1 MKKNILGGFFSSN
14 RFTVC
19 VSVLI
24 AVVAWFV
31 TVMVNDTYSTIT
43 INNIPISLDVSNTQ
57 AEQLGLDIV
66 KIEPE
71 IVSVNVKGP
80 RYKIGMIT
88 KNDIT
93 VTPVSLINVT
103 DSGTYDIA
111 LVANLKQ
118 SQNDV
123 SLGEIAPLSSSFT
136 FDVTSNKTIT
146 LTAEAPNVKIE
157 SGYVSDAIVCQPER
171 LVVSGPKQSI
181 DNLESIK
188 LITEAFGTLN
198 ASKTYDAVLKFIS
211 NDGTEMSSSL
221 FKYNSDI
228 SFKITIPVYEEKYV
242 PLTFMYKNAP
252 ASLDTKLLNSIISPS
267 GINVAGQSENIKN
280 LNEINLGYI
289 DMRELDIG
297 TNFTFQIALASGYKN
312 VDQVTTAVVSFD
324 SSQWSYRSFTVKQIQ
339 LSNVPEDYSVN
350 IDTTAIKDV
359 RIVGLSSMINS
370 ISEADITAT
379 ADLTNV
385 GIKEGK
391 QIVPVAIGIVT
402 KNGVWGIG
410 EYSCSVTAKKI

>member
-1 MKKNILGGFFSSN
+1 MKRNILGEFFSSN

-71 IVSVNVKGP
+71 VVNVNVKGP

-221 FKYNSDI
+221 FKY
-228 SFKITIPVYEEKYV
+228 
-242 PLTFMYKNAP
+242 
-252 ASLDTKLLNSIISPS
+252 
-267 GINVAGQSENIKN
+267 
-280 LNEINLGYI
+280 
-289 DMRELDIG
+289 
-297 TNFTFQIALASGYKN
+297 
-312 VDQVTTAVVSFD
+312 
-324 SSQWSYRSFTVKQIQ
+324 
-339 LSNVPEDYSVN
+339 
-350 IDTTAIKDV
+350 
-359 RIVGLSSMINS
+359 
-370 ISEADITAT
+370 
-379 ADLTNV
+379 
-385 GIKEGK
+385 
-391 QIVPVAIGIVT
+391 
-402 KNGVWGIG
+402 
-410 EYSCSVTAKKI
+410 